1 MHDISKI
8 KIEGYNYKINLNK
21 PNDISIPID
30 SIKKGPSFYDEN
42 PVKINYYKSNDKE
55 WSVKEEAPCNIP
67 IINLNI
73 HCGSTHTECRSH
85 ITKEE
90 LSVTDCV
97 SNSFTPCYLISIKPS
112 NNIKDDSYHYKID
125 KNDLMITR
133 DVLYQKL
140 KNINNQF
147 IKSLI
152 IRTLPNS
159 KTQLTK
165 NYNTNNNAFL
175 SNEAICYLKSIGVK
189 NLIVDL
195 PSIDRYDDGG
205 LLGNHKIFWDINK
218 KECNNNTITEL
229 AYINDKIKDGEYLL
243 SLNIMNLKLDASPSR
258 PIIYKILK

>member
-1 MHDISKI
+1 M
-8 KIEGYNYKINLNK
+8 
-21 PNDISIPID
+21 
-30 SIKKGPSFYDEN
+30 
-42 PVKINYYKSNDKE
+42 
-55 WSVKEEAPCNIP
+55 
-67 IINLNI
+67 
-73 HCGSTHTECRSH
+73 
-85 ITKEE
+85 
-90 LSVTDCV
+90 
-97 SNSFTPCYLISIKPS
+97 
-112 NNIKDDSYHYKID
+112 
-125 KNDLMITR
+125 
-133 DVLYQKL
+133 
-140 KNINNQF
+140 
-147 IKSLI
+147 
-152 IRTLPNS
+152 PNS

-175 SNEAICYLKSIGVK
+175 SNEAIYYLKSIGVK